1 MTLDHSLVEELMA
14 ADALGGLDDDDMA
27 LLLAERTAHGDCA
40 ECRAIEAG
48 FAETASRLAFA
59 LTPAP
64 IDDSMIERIVSSP
77 REERLA
83 PVAAATAGRS
93 DELSERRARRPRAWQ
108 ALAAAAVV
116 AAVLIVS
123 VGTFAPSTT
132 GVSLVVSASQRVVT
146 FEGNETE
153 ATLAVAYTPGEPG
166 AVFWGSGLPDPGT
179 GAVYEIWMIE
189 DGEPTSGGCVVPTDG
204 VVALAVDASIGSS
217 ESMAVTNESSDCPA
231 SPTGPPIF
239 SADLTT
245 VL

>member
-14 ADALGGLDDDDMA
+14 ADALGGLDDDDTA

-77 REERLA
+77 REKRLT

-93 DELSERRARRPRAWQ
+93 DELSERRSRRPGAWQ
-108 ALAAAAVV
+108 ALAVAAAV
-116 AAVLIVS
+116 AAVLVVS
-123 VGTFAPSTT
+123 VGTFARSTT
-132 GVSLVVSASQRVVT
+132 TVNLVSSSQRFVA
-146 FEGNETE
+146 FEGSNTE
-153 ATLAVAYTPGEPG
+153 ATLAMAYTPGEPG
-166 AVFWGSGLPDPGT
+166 AVFWGSGLPDPGA

-204 VVALAVDASIGSS
+204 VVAFAVDASIGSS
-217 ESMAVTNESSDCPA
+217 ESMAVTNESSDCPD